1 MSETAT
7 NAATIG
13 DNYSEKENIDP
24 NLAPIALQNL
34 SPQKQKSMSP
44 QKPLATTLLNSIPSQ
59 FTNSLPTD
67 PAFADFVSLHAK
79 LKDHFESDSKQIP
92 KYNWDL
98 LSLVFEHIY
107 KLYNDEV
114 AALLKQLDALD
125 IKRSIW
131 HESAFR
137 IDTERATRRFKKI
150 ESWISNEDLYLTK
163 TKKDLSSSVQIIRN
177 TLQKLNNSDSTSTP

>member
-7 NAATIG
+7 NAATLG
-13 DNYSEKENIDP
+13 DDLSEINKSP
-24 NLAPIALQNL
+24 SLVQPALSNVKL
-34 SPQKQKSMSP
+34 SPHVANQPANSS
-44 QKPLATTLLNSIPSQ
+44 KPLASTLIQSIPSE
-59 FTNSLPTD
+59 FTSSLPED
-67 PAFADFVSLHAK
+67 SAFADFVALHAK
-79 LKDHFESDSKQIP
+79 LRDHFDSNMKQIP
-92 KYNWDL
+92 KYDWDL

-177 TLQKLNNSDSTSTP
+177 TLEKLNNSDSTP